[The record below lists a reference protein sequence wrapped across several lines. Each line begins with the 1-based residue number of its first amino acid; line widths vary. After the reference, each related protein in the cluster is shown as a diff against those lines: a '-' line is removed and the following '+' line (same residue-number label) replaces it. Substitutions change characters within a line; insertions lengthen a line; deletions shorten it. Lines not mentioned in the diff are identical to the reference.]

1 MGTEKITITNDRD
14 RTKEE
19 IEKMVHDAEKFK
31 AEDDSFKER
40 HDAKMN
46 LENTA
51 HSIKNTIRDD
61 KVSGV
66 LGANDKKNIEDV
78 VQKTI
83 EWLAQS
89 QNAEKINYET
99 KLKELEHLCNPILSK
114 IYQGAAAPNY
124 TPNMGSSAGPAGGES
139 NFKGP
144 KEKRLTKT
152 VKISLKLTLSN
163 F

>member
-1 MGTEKITITNDRD
+1 MG
-14 RTKEE
+14 
-19 IEKMVHDAEKFK
+19 EKFK

-51 HSIKNTIRDD
+51 HSMKNTIRDD
-61 KVSGV
+61 KVSGA
-66 LGANDKKNIEDV
+66 LGANDKKNIEDA

-89 QNAEKINYET
+89 QDVEKTDYET

-114 IYQGAAAPNY
+114 AYQGAAAPNCA
-124 TPNMGSSAGPAGGES
+124 PDMGSNAGPVGAES

-144 KEKRLTKT
+144 KIEE
-152 VKISLKLTLSN
+152 VD
-163 F
+163 